1 MGIAMDDLALSMWQ
15 NSIWR
20 HSEIASVVALIIF
33 LVVIFFVWKAFP
45 VSAYI
50 AGVIFIAAFGMSIY
64 GSFVEQRYVHDKLV
78 NMEQQKQAVSLP
90 QGECQIKTVSDS
102 DATLSCNGSLV
113 KMKLR
118 DLPEQYK
125 KR

>member
-1 MGIAMDDLALSMWQ
+1 MGAAMDDLALSIWQ

-45 VSAYI
+45 MSAYI
-50 AGVIFIAAFGMSIY
+50 AGVIFIAAFGISLY

-78 NMEQQKQAVSLP
+78 SMEQQKQTVSLS

-102 DATLSCNGSLV
+102 DVTLDCNGSLV
-113 KMKLR
+113 QMKLR
-118 DLPEQYK
+118 DLPEKYK

>member
-1 MGIAMDDLALSMWQ
+1 MGAAMDDLALSIWQ

-20 HSEIASVVALIIF
+20 HSEIGAVVALLIF
-33 LVVIFFVWKAFP
+33 LAVIFFVWKAFP

-78 NMEQQKQAVSLP
+78 IMKQQKQTLSLP
-90 QGECQIKTVSDS
+90 QGECQIKTFSDS
-102 DATLSCNGSLV
+102 DVTLSCNGSLAQ
-113 KMKLR
+113 MKLR